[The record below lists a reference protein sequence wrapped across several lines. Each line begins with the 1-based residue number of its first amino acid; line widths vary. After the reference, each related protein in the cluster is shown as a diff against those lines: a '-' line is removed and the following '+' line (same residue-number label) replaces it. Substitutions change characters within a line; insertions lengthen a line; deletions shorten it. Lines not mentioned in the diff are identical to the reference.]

1 VHVINIPQQL
11 KKTMNDQPSANPTQ
25 PQKNDRLIWWII
37 GITVLVIGGSVLWHK
52 VLKDQFV
59 AKRWGQVETG
69 LYRSGQL
76 STGMCEP
83 TLKDNNIQVII
94 NLCSAQPNDPE
105 DVNEKQV
112 AQELG
117 IDREHFPMPGDG
129 TGTLEAYVAA
139 ETKLITSMREK
150 KNTLVHCSA
159 GTQRT
164 GGVIAS
170 YRLLVEGAKPQDI
183 LKEMQ
188 QYDFSTKSNPK
199 LLPHLNAIMPE
210 LAKRLKERGMID
222 TIPDPIPTFPE

>member
-52 VLKDQFV
+52 
-59 AKRWGQVETG
+59 
-69 LYRSGQL
+69 L